1 MTQIKAFDAYL
12 VGKEL
17 KRNQP
22 SQETLQA
29 QEQLLDSIIEA
40 RQEELKEK
48 LKRDVAGSI
57 GNTCSTD
64 KKKKKQQ
71 PANSQKEITVK
82 SGSKPVMVNRI
93 GVTIKFSEIPQAEPA
108 DNKKVKLFFM
118 DEDNS
123 NYNAFINRKI
133 WNKLVEKIEEIEKNE
148 GEWTGHVSGKLKIE
162 NEQVNIV
169 EAGLQVYDKNQKRMI

>member
-29 QEQLLDSIIEA
+29 QEQLLNSIIEE
-40 RQEELKEK
+40 REEELREK
-48 LKRDVAGSI
+48 LRQDVAGSI
-57 GNTCSTD
+57 GNACYTD

-93 GVTIKFSEIPQAEPA
+93 GITIKFSEIPQAEPA
-108 DNKKVKLFFM
+108 EKKKVKLYFK
-118 DEDNS
+118 DEDYN

-133 WNKLVEKIEEIEKNE
+133 WNRLVEKIEEIEKNE

-169 EAGLQVYDKNQKRMI
+169 EAGFQVYDQNENRMI